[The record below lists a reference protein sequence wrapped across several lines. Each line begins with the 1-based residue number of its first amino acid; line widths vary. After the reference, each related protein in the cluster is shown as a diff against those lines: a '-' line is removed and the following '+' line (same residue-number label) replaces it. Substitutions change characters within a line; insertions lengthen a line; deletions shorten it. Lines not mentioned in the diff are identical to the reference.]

1 MLKWICAMSNNNVI
15 WKDWKMPRHKPW
27 DLKRFK
33 EYTKDQI
40 VVMWKA
46 TYDSL
51 KGYRPNA
58 EWYPYAKKNIVL
70 SKSMEWN
77 ENIEVIPDTQTFLDK
92 YKDDLVWVLWWGKIF
107 DSLMPYIDE
116 LYLTIIEDDVQWD
129 TFFPRNFKKHFKSVE
144 ITPWLDEGTHYE
156 TYRK

>member
-15 WKDWKMPRHKPW
+15 WKDGKMPWHKSW

-40 VVMWKA
+40 VVMWKG

-51 KGYRPNA
+51 KNYRPNA

-77 ENIEVIPDTQTFLDK
+77 DNIEVIPDIQTFLDK
-92 YKDDLVWVLWWGKIF
+92 YKDDLVWVLWWWKIF

-129 TFFPRNFKKHFKSVE
+129 TFFPRNFEKHFKSVK
-144 ITPWLDEGTHYE
+144 ITTWLDEGTHYE